1 MFVYPR
7 LNLDISG
14 SVDRFGTMHLVA
26 TNIILW
32 IRQGAIFLFF
42 IGIETRDV
50 VCRTLIKESLHEIA
64 ETEEEAHKE
73 EEKLELEGKV
83 EGFPHVSL
91 EKLLPKKPYGNLLFL
106 YFNLGWRHA
115 PARQLQLLNPTHSRL
130 RKGAGT
136 YCFEIKL

>member
-32 IRQGAIFLFF
+32 IRQGAIFFYWHR
-42 IGIETRDV
+42 TRDV

-91 EKLLPKKPYGNLLFL
+91 EKLFPKKTGMEIC
-106 YFNLGWRHA
+106 
-115 PARQLQLLNPTHSRL
+115 
-130 RKGAGT
+130 
-136 YCFEIKL
+136 CFSISI